1 MSGTNAYTGVTTV
14 AVGTLEAAGAEALP
28 GYGTAS
34 ALSVAPGATA
44 AVLLDAASD
53 WSDADLAAF
62 LANPSLTTGN
72 LGIDVADGDSFDYS
86 AAIVGNCDVVKLGE
100 GQLTLSGTN
109 TYTGGTT
116 VEGGTLVV
124 GSASALGNAGNA
136 IIITG
141 GTLDMSSQDVTAG
154 SLALVDGSVVGAGH
168 TLTTG
173 SYYGAAGTIT
183 ANLAGFAAFTKT
195 GPGAVVLAGS
205 ASYTGLTTVYGGTLE
220 LGVNAQS
227 PVLYGLGADIQGGKV
242 LFDYTSTDPAAAIS
256 ADMDCQAWPSSVIS
270 TLIHD
275 SNPPSNCYWWPVCV
289 DDPVAQQVTASYT
302 IPGDANLDGTVN
314 VADLDILLAH
324 YNQTGMTWLQGN
336 FDDASE
342 TIGDG
347 NTVDLAD
354 LTIVLANYNVTAAP
368 LAPQVVLLSRVGA
381 SPTTANT
388 LRFVVAFSQDVT
400 GVSAADFQ
408 LACSGTTGT
417 ISSVVGYGSGT
428 ARPCT

>member
-1 MSGTNAYTGVTTV
+1 M
-14 AVGTLEAAGAEALP
+14 
-28 GYGTAS
+28 
-34 ALSVAPGATA
+34 SVAPGATA

-53 WSDADLAAF
+53 WSDADIAAF

-86 AAIVGNCDVVKLGE
+86 AAIVGNCDVVKLGD

-195 GPGAVVLAGS
+195 GPGAVVLTGS
-205 ASYTGLTTVYGGTLE
+205 ASYTGLTTVYDGTLE

-275 SNPPSNCYWWPVCV
+275 SNPPSNCYWWPVCI
-289 DDPVAQQVTASYT
+289 DDPVARQVTATYT

-314 VADLDILLAH
+314 VTDLDIVLAH
-324 YNQTGMTWLQGN
+324 TNETGLTWLQGN

-342 TIGDG
+342 PS
-347 NTVDLAD
+347 A
-354 LTIVLANYNVTAAP
+354 TATRSI
-368 LAPQVVLLSRVGA
+368 SR
-381 SPTTANT
+381 T
-388 LRFVVAFSQDVT
+388 
-400 GVSAADFQ
+400 
-408 LACSGTTGT
+408 
-417 ISSVVGYGSGT
+417 
-428 ARPCT
+428 